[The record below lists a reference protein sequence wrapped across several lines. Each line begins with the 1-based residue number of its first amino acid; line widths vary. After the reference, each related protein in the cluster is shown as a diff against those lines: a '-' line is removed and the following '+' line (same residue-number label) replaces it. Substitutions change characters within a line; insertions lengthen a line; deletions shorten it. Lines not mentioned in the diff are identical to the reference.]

1 MAGVT
6 IETSADPGA
15 NAHRHPAQAETKE
28 RHRQAASRPRVLKQD
43 QVPQRDSI
51 LHSQKPKA
59 GPLLPSSAQTTS
71 GILFFP
77 NGQAF
82 PSSWSVPWA
91 SLPASCPPLLS
102 LGYPWPP
109 ASHRNLK
116 NSVVTA
122 EERTP
127 TQFPHSPSHPKI
139 LKSKA
144 PFSHPSTAF

>member
-1 MAGVT
+1 MCMAGVT

-15 NAHRHPAQAETKE
+15 NAHRHHPAQAETKE

-43 QVPQRDSI
+43 QAPQRDSI

-59 GPLLPSSAQTTS
+59 GPLLPSSTQTTS
-71 GILFFP
+71 GVLFFP

-82 PSSWSVPWA
+82 PSLWSVPWA
-91 SLPASCPPLLS
+91 SLSTSCLPLLS

-116 NSVVTA
+116 NVWLRRRKEHQPSFP
-122 EERTP
+122 TP
-127 TQFPHSPSHPKI
+127 HLTPKY
-139 LKSKA
+139 
-144 PFSHPSTAF
+144 